1 MALVTYLIGPCV
13 GGPSILVD
21 FDSSS
26 LPAVNGNYYLT
37 FTGGTTPGCYD
48 IIDNVEPA
56 TAIDKVLTLSIDYT
70 DCATCQAIVTPTP
83 TVTTTPTK
91 TPTQTGT
98 ASVTSTPTPTNTT
111 TNTATPTNTATKTPT
126 PTPTNTTTNTSVQG
140 ELKMGKPSGPITFN
154 GKVVQ
159 PGAPE
164 YAAASA
170 ALIKAQG
177 GARDFR
183 SRNDKNVEKNYKLL
197 LEMLKK
203 SE

>member
-1 MALVTYLIGPCV
+1 MALVTYLIGPCA
-13 GGPSILVD
+13 GGASILVD

-83 TVTTTPTK
+83 TVTTTQTNTPTVTK
-91 TPTQTGT
+91 TPTNTP
-98 ASVTSTPTPTNTT
+98 SVTPTNTS

-126 PTPTNTTTNTSVQG
+126 PTPTNTT
-140 ELKMGKPSGPITFN
+140 
-154 GKVVQ
+154 
-159 PGAPE
+159 
-164 YAAASA
+164 
-170 ALIKAQG
+170 
-177 GARDFR
+177 
-183 SRNDKNVEKNYKLL
+183 
-197 LEMLKK
+197 
-203 SE
+203 